1 MIAIIGGTG
10 VESWPGLTSLETV
23 DLQTPYGKPSGY
35 LTRGC
40 LGELEVIFLARHG
53 KPHRVPPHKI
63 NYRANIWALH
73 HLGVKDVVAIAAVGG
88 VSSNLEAGDIVVP
101 HQIIDYTYSRAHTF
115 FEDDLSDVVHIDFSE
130 PYSETIRQC
139 LINEVKAEGH
149 NVIAQGV
156 YGATQGP
163 RLETA
168 AEIERMERD
177 GATIVGMTGMPE
189 ASLARELGMNYGT
202 IALVVNKA
210 AGKHIGE
217 ITMDDIRAVLKK
229 GMNRVTLSVSRA
241 IASLNNSQV

>member
-1 MIAIIGGTG
+1 
-10 VESWPGLTSLETV
+10 
-23 DLQTPYGKPSGY
+23 
-35 LTRGC
+35 
-40 LGELEVIFLARHG
+40 VIFLARHG